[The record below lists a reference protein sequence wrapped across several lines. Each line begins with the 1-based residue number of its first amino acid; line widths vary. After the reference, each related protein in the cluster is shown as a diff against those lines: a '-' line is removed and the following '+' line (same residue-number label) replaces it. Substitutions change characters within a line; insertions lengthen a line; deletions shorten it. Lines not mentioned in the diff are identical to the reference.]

1 MDTES
6 PLWKPH
12 PQALTVV
19 YANLEL
25 YGLQGRAAF
34 VGTAGS
40 VIERTNAAGSRFYV
54 HQFYDALRKQRER
67 YLAGPVGDAEADGKA
82 NELRARIEEQKAI
95 VPSIRMLGREGFQL
109 VDPRAFS
116 VIATL
121 HNHGLFAAG
130 AILVGSHA
138 YGILLNRLGVRA
150 APFVT
155 NDVDVARAAV
165 LAFAAPPEQTFL
177 EMLGETGIEFAEVP
191 GLDRKRPATSFKQT
205 GRETFHVDLLVPS
218 RDETYPVAAVPELRA
233 HAVALPY
240 LAYLLAQS
248 QDAIAIMREG
258 CCATRVPLPERFAV
272 HKLVVSQLR
281 TGPTMKAD
289 KDLEQAVTLI
299 QVLDASDPGA
309 LGDAVAALPKR
320 ARRHLAKAL
329 ARVRPRLEA
338 RAPRAWQELA
348 GEGGSARVRGKVRA
362 R

>member
-1 MDTES
+1 MDTAS
-6 PLWKPH
+6 ARWRPH
-12 PQALTVV
+12 APALNVV
-19 YANLEL
+19 HANLEL
-25 YGLQGRAAF
+25 YGLQGRPAF

-40 VIERTNAAGSRFYV
+40 VIERTNAAGIRFYV

-67 YLAGPVGDAEADGKA
+67 YLAGPVGDADADREADQ
-82 NELRARIEEQKAI
+82 LRARIEAQKAI
-95 VPSIRMLGREGFQL
+95 VPDLRMLGREGFQL

-121 HNHGLFAAG
+121 HNHGVFAAG

-138 YGILLNRLGVRA
+138 YGIILNRLGVRA
-150 APFVT
+150 APFMT
-155 NDVDVARAAV
+155 NDVDVARGAM
-165 LAFAAPPEQTFL
+165 LTFATPPTRSFL

-218 RDETYPVAAVPELRA
+218 RDETYPVAPVPELRA

-240 LAYLLAQS
+240 LAYLLAES

-258 CCATRVPLPERFAV
+258 CCAVRVPLPERFAV

-289 KDLEQAVTLI
+289 KDLEQATTLLE
-299 QVLDASDPGA
+299 VLDASDPGA
-309 LGDAVAALPKR
+309 IGGAVAALPKR
-320 ARRHLAKAL
+320 AHKHFAKAR
-329 ARVRPRLEA
+329 AKVRPVLEA
-338 RAPRAWQELA
+338 RAPRAWEELA
-348 GEGGSARVRGKVRA
+348 R
-362 R
+362 